1 MRHLLLLI
9 LLSFFFIAP
18 LESKA
23 GEVPGKQSL
32 NEIENKSFGKELI
45 DYSISHDSSPI
56 SLSNN
61 SRSSSARFRFLTYT
75 NFVNTNA
82 FTNKA
87 KFFPEKKYFVAYY
100 FYCKPIGLKLVFPQ
114 HYYW

>member
-23 GEVPGKQSL
+23 VEVPGKQLL
-32 NEIENKSFGKELI
+32 NEIENKSFGKEQN
-45 DYSISHDSSPI
+45 DYLSHDSSPI
-56 SLSNN
+56 SLSKN
-61 SRSSSARFRFLTYT
+61 SRSSNARFRFLNYT
-75 NFVNTNA
+75 NFVNTITFA
-82 FTNKA
+82 NKA

-100 FYCKPIGLKLVFPQ
+100 FYCRPIGLKLVFPR